1 MDAIIIPAEK
11 KNKEKLIE
19 FLKSLKIS
27 FETITNV
34 EDSIYS
40 KEFQKLLDQSLKQAD
55 EGEVRKVHLDEIWK

>member
-40 KEFQKLLDQSLKQAD
+40 KEFQKLLDRSLKQAD
-55 EGEVRKVHLDEIWK
+55 DGEVRKVHLDEIWK

>member
-34 EDSIYS
+34 ENVTNHYAKS
-40 KEFQKLLDQSLKQAD
+40 F
-55 EGEVRKVHLDEIWK
+55 